1 MRPKWFI
8 YLCCSRSGTVVI
20 YVNFMMGIFRGVNEA
35 ANLAADKQAFEAIS
49 REAAFAAVFPFDDLD
64 RLTFQSMFLILVGLF
79 FATAS
84 LLDGY
89 FFDDPINGYGPLG
102 RKSQRAQKKYDD
114 LVNSVTDLVGDYS
127 KNSFHVLDAKRDE
140 RQAANLKWSGIMD
153 MLQGDV
159 AEFELFTSSTKDV
172 LLNSFETYR
181 IKNVTFRSTDAPSNF
196 NNLPDTSFIKTFA
209 EEHKS
214 IAFEIK
220 TDEEKLAV
228 LEANNKIIMEE
239 YDDTHANYVEF
250 FENERKIMFDLVSG

>member
-1 MRPKWFI
+1 MTFF
-8 YLCCSRSGTVVI
+8 Y
-20 YVNFMMGIFRGVNEA
+20 IF
-35 ANLAADKQAFEAIS
+35 
-49 REAAFAAVFPFDDLD
+49 
-64 RLTFQSMFLILVGLF
+64 
-79 FATAS
+79 
-84 LLDGY
+84 
-89 FFDDPINGYGPLG
+89 
-102 RKSQRAQKKYDD
+102 
-114 LVNSVTDLVGDYS
+114 
-127 KNSFHVLDAKRDE
+127 
-140 RQAANLKWSGIMD
+140 
-153 MLQGDV
+153 
-159 AEFELFTSSTKDV
+159 FELFTSSTKDV

-228 LEANNKIIMEE
+228 MDANNKIIMEE